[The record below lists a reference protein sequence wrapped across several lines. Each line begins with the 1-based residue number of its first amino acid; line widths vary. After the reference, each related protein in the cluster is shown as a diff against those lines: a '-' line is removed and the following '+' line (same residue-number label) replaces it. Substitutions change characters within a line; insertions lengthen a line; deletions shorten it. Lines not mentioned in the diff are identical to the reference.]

1 MAYHNAAAEQTE
13 ARLGDL
19 NAQYVSDI
27 ASLSDNTKQ
36 SIVDRKVNVQ
46 VILERDEH
54 IKALT
59 DSIAM

>member
-1 MAYHNAAAEQTE
+1 MAFHNAAAEQE
-13 ARLGDL
+13 EKRLGDL
-19 NAQYVSDI
+19 NAQCVLDI
-27 ASLSDNTKQ
+27 ASLNDHIKQ
-36 SIVDRKVNVQ
+36 SIVDRKVHEK